1 MDLQVPLKFIITS
14 VSTQIEFVTSTNI
27 FSVIDHRCRQR
38 DRHRNLRDDHFKCSL
53 VTRLMFVKSLV
64 QFSCLH
70 GADLVGETPFG
81 FGGTPSSGG
90 GEYDALS
97 SGTRLRFCWQW
108 HLLCGPANWRC
119 QESDYIF
126 SNVVVDQTDAA
137 DSWSVADLLLVN
149 NYRVKKVRNM
159 GSSSQNCLRVIP
171 ETKRSLPV
179 SCAQ

>member
-27 FSVIDHRCRQR
+27 FSVIAIGVAKEIDIEIFEMTTLNVLLLPDWC
-38 DRHRNLRDDHFKCSL
+38 
-53 VTRLMFVKSLV
+53 LV

-90 GEYDALS
+90 GEYDTLS

-159 GSSSQNCLRVIP
+159 GSSSQNCWRVIP